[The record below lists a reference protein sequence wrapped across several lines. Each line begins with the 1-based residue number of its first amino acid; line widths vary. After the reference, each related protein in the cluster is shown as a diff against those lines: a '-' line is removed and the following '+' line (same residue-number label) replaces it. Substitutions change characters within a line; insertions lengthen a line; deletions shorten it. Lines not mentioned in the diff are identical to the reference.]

1 MMRDAHYGVIGAI
14 AATDQNRLWRNL
26 SDGLSAMAKLRDWGV
41 DVIFYNQGIDTT
53 TSMGKMLFALT
64 AAFGQFESDS
74 VSERTKRTLGLKKL
88 RGEKGPGLRPFGWSI
103 DSAGIMTRNQKE
115 QGFADL
121 IGKKRANGATWG
133 RAAKYANDLGVPTV
147 LGNEWSEQGLR
158 LVMGAVERRRQE
170 EAEILIV

>member
-1 MMRDAHYGVIGAI
+1 MMREAHFGAIGAI
-14 AATDQNRLWRNL
+14 AATDLNRLWRNL
-26 SDGLSAMAKLRDWGV
+26 SDGLRAMEKLKDWGV
-41 DVIFYNQGIDTT
+41 DVIFYNQGIDTA

-88 RGEKGPGLRPFGWSI
+88 KGEKGPGLRPFGWSI
-103 DSAGIMTRNQKE
+103 DATGIMTRNQKE

-121 IGKKRANGATWG
+121 IGRKRGAGATWG
-133 RAAKYANDLGVPTV
+133 RAAEYANSLGVQTV
-147 LGNEWSEQGLR
+147 LGGEWSEQGLR